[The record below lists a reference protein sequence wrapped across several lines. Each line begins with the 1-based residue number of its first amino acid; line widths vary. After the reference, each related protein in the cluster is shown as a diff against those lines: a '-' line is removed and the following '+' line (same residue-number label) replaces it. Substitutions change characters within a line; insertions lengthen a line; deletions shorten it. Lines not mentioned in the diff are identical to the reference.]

1 MSTLNERIKKLRKIL
16 DLTQQDF
23 ADRLGTT
30 RNNIA
35 GYEIGRRA
43 PSIAVISL
51 ICREFNVNETWLR
64 TGKGDMFVL
73 KEEDA
78 LDELVKKKNLSEA
91 DRLLI
96 EKFLSLKADQR
107 KAVTDY
113 VISVADEYRQSDAKK
128 REAAHA
134 ELDRQMDEEKE
145 AVEKLQA
152 SQDFNS
158 NGAKLA

>member
-1 MSTLNERIKKLRKIL
+1 MKERIKKLRKTL
-16 DLTQQDF
+16 NLTQQEF
-23 ADRLGTT
+23 ADRLGIS
-30 RNNIA
+30 RGNIA
-35 GYEIGRRA
+35 TYETRDGS
-43 PSIAVISL
+43 PGSSVISL
-51 ICREFNVNETWLR
+51 ICREFNVSESWLR
-64 TGKGDMFVL
+64 TGSGDMFVP

-107 KAVTDY
+107 KAVMDY

-145 AVEKLQA
+145 AAEKLQA

-158 NGAKLA
+158 NGARLA

>member
-1 MSTLNERIKKLRKIL
+1 MTPGERIKEVRKSL
-16 DLTQQDF
+16 KLTQREF
-23 ADRLGTT
+23 ADKLKLKQ
-30 RNNIA
+30 N
-35 GYEIGRRA
+35 
-43 PSIAVISL
+43 SIAQIEGGRNTSDQTIRM
-51 ICREFNVNETWLR
+51 ICREFNISEKWLR
-64 TGKGDMFVL
+64 TGEGDMFVP

-78 LDELVKKKNLSEA
+78 LDELVKKKSLSEA

-107 KAVTDY
+107 KAVMDY

-145 AVEKLQA
+145 ALEKLQA

-158 NGAKLA
+158 NGARLA